1 MNTSQHQ
8 TIQETPILTLE
19 GVLASALPDGIGTD
33 GGPARYT
40 IPAVFSRRP
49 FPRELEL
56 IKDFGIAGRL
66 AEAGYP
72 GVELEVSD
80 RRLLILNTNLDE
92 LKSGLAS
99 LVGGVLRELS
109 EQTLRER
116 HAEEDELDAL
126 GRREESRREEIR
138 QAAAEIHFH

>member
-8 TIQETPILTLE
+8 TIQDTQVLTLE
-19 GVLASALPDGIGTD
+19 GVLASALPDGVGTES
-33 GGPARYT
+33 GPVRYT
-40 IPAVFSRRP
+40 VPAVFSRRP
-49 FPRELEL
+49 FARELEL

-92 LKSGLAS
+92 LKNGLAS
-99 LVGGVLRELS
+99 LVGAVLRELS

-116 HAEEDELDAL
+116 HTEEDELDAL
-126 GRREESRREEIR
+126 GRREENRREEIR
-138 QAAAEIHFH
+138 QAAAEVHFH